1 MCYVLLPSGK
11 NGLLWIYEHVQCWRN
26 WMTNDHNIEQHQSH
40 FPFSCFIPLVAF
52 ILKHIITC
60 RRQPVASVG
69 RHATKIC
76 WSVMRRAQISSCAL
90 SYCVALLLLFS
101 NLLVRNYVRWSVL
114 VLKQTPWYNNIVFS
128 LEIKFFSIIA
138 RSYNQ
143 VINNGMFWSKAC
155 LTKCWFVMVFK
166 Q

>member
-1 MCYVLLPSGK
+1 MNLWTYAMLEKLKVKVLRIPHWPTTTTL
-11 NGLLWIYEHVQCWRN
+11 N
-26 WMTNDHNIEQHQSH
+26 NINLISH
-40 FPFSCFIPLVAF
+40 SLVSFLLVAF

-60 RRQPVASVG
+60 HRQPAASVG

-101 NLLVRNYVRWSVL
+101 NLLVRNYLRWSVV

-128 LEIKFFSIIA
+128 LDVDFLP
-138 RSYNQ
+138 Y
-143 VINNGMFWSKAC
+143 
-155 LTKCWFVMVFK
+155 
-166 Q
+166 